1 MKMFKGGLLMPK
13 IIKDMHCFMAEA
25 ERFGFTTKKV
35 RMKTYLDFLYCKAR
49 FRCTVEEYLLFGY
62 NRYKNSYRK
71 YFLTNYQRRHSLRY
85 VNKVR
90 LTMSKMFQYE
100 RLKDFYGR
108 EIFFLSEHDA
118 TEFTAFVKK
127 HKKVFLKPDKASC
140 GRGAEVFGFTDNETC
155 QNKFEALSKK
165 DMICEEFIFQC
176 KEISDICP
184 TSVNSCR
191 ILTLRDGQTV
201 SVIAAT
207 FKTSKGSSFVDNM
220 HADGIGAAVDVKTGV
235 VITEGRDY
243 ANNTFIYHPMTGM
256 VIPGIQ
262 LPFWSATLY
271 LVKKAHLLMPE
282 SAVLGWDIAF
292 TDNGPIIIEVNG
304 APGPNIHQ
312 FADKKPKGRPIMEF
326 ISNKKNR
333 TYKLKDNIDPN
344 A

>member
-1 MKMFKGGLLMPK
+1 MSK
-13 IIKDMHCFMAEA
+13 IIKKMHRFMSIAEKY
-25 ERFGFTTKKV
+25 GFKTKKDRIKV
-35 RMKTYLDFLYCKAR
+35 LFDFFYCEIRFHSTQTEYFLYN
-49 FRCTVEEYLLFGY
+49 Y
-62 NRYKNSYRK
+62 NIYKNGYRK

-85 VNKVR
+85 VNKVG
-90 LTMSKMFQYE
+90 LVQSKLFCYE
-100 RLKDFYGR
+100 RLKTFYGR
-108 EIFFLSEHDA
+108 EIFDISRN
-118 TEFTAFVKK
+118 TERDFTSFVKK
-127 HKKVFLKPDKASC
+127 HGKVFLKPDKESC
-140 GRGAEVFGFTDNETC
+140 GRGSEI
-155 QNKFEALSKK
+155 FEYICDENCKKKYDELVGK
-165 DMICEEFIFQC
+165 DMICEELIVQNS
-176 KEISDICP
+176 EISKVCP
-184 TSVNSCR
+184 ASVNSCR
-191 ILTLRDGQTV
+191 IMTLRDKDSIKIV
-201 SVIAAT
+201 AAT
-207 FKTSKGSSFVDNM
+207 FKMSKGELFVDNL
-220 HADGIGAAVDVKTGV
+220 HANGIGAAVDVKTGV

-271 LVKKAHLLMPE
+271 LVKKAHLLMHE
-282 SAVLGWDIAF
+282 SAVLGWDVAF

>member
-1 MKMFKGGLLMPK
+1 
-13 IIKDMHCFMAEA
+13 
-25 ERFGFTTKKV
+25 
-35 RMKTYLDFLYCKAR
+35 
-49 FRCTVEEYLLFGY
+49 
-62 NRYKNSYRK
+62 
-71 YFLTNYQRRHSLRY
+71 
-85 VNKVR
+85 
-90 LTMSKMFQYE
+90 
-100 RLKDFYGR
+100 
-108 EIFFLSEHDA
+108 
-118 TEFTAFVKK
+118 
-127 HKKVFLKPDKASC
+127 
-140 GRGAEVFGFTDNETC
+140 
-155 QNKFEALSKK
+155 
-165 DMICEEFIFQC
+165 MICEEFIFQC

-282 SAVLGWDIAF
+282 SAVLGWDVAF

-312 FADKKPKGRPIMEF
+312 FADKKPKGRPIMEC